1 MEPLCTACGWR
12 APAGVCV
19 CVWGGRGGQGG
30 ETGWRAP
37 ACHACTAWRTQHHPP
52 YLPCCP
58 PVCVLCC
65 AGTTRRV
72 CWTTLAPSS
81 SLPPCRCCW
90 CAPCPQKRQRRAT
103 CTSAPVRAAL
113 GGVGATAPRAAVC
126 VCVCVC
132 SRLGAR
138 RVHPPPHTHARSVL
152 PCTHHDHQR
161 SMDTAVTGRGGGPCG
176 ASGKCEGGG
185 GGGGRGGREW
195 RGVAAAARGGGRG
208 GVRRGARGT
217 LLALLLAGSRAAC
230 IRHIRHSLPSLHHEP
245 NLLAIVVDPGGVRG
259 VGGERE
265 GGAAVA
271 PSAPPPRARLPA
283 PPPPPAPAPSHSPPL
298 PRCSRSLEADARGG
312 LRRLT
317 PKLHVGVV
325 HRELLLHNLPLLAL
339 RCRLDV
345 LGLRGWG
352 GSTRACV

>member
-138 RVHPPPHTHARSVL
+138 RVHRPP
-152 PCTHHDHQR
+152 
-161 SMDTAVTGRGGGPCG
+161 
-176 ASGKCEGGG
+176 
-185 GGGGRGGREW
+185 
-195 RGVAAAARGGGRG
+195 
-208 GVRRGARGT
+208 
-217 LLALLLAGSRAAC
+217 
-230 IRHIRHSLPSLHHEP
+230 I
-245 NLLAIVVDPGGVRG
+245 
-259 VGGERE
+259 
-265 GGAAVA
+265 A
-271 PSAPPPRARLPA
+271 P

>member
-138 RVHPPPHTHARSVL
+138 RVHRPPIAPPHPPPLHPLLCPVYATEARFRQEVF
-152 PCTHHDHQR
+152 
-161 SMDTAVTGRGGGPCG
+161 TAQLRTKQPWTRW
-176 ASGKCEGGG
+176 A
-185 GGGGRGGREW
+185 
-195 RGVAAAARGGGRG
+195 
-208 GVRRGARGT
+208 
-217 LLALLLAGSRAAC
+217 LAGAA
-230 IRHIRHSLPSLHHEP
+230 LF
-245 NLLAIVVDPGGVRG
+245 
-259 VGGERE
+259 
-265 GGAAVA
+265 
-271 PSAPPPRARLPA
+271 
-283 PPPPPAPAPSHSPPL
+283 
-298 PRCSRSLEADARGG
+298 
-312 LRRLT
+312 
-317 PKLHVGVV
+317 
-325 HRELLLHNLPLLAL
+325 
-339 RCRLDV
+339 LDV
-345 LGLRGWG
+345 
-352 GSTRACV
+352 A